1 MSETVNPE
9 TVNPAP
15 LIRRILAFV
24 EFTERREPEMS
35 YAIAMAK
42 QLGAE
47 LILFGVIDTPAMVSM
62 IGKHRAV
69 EKVAPTL
76 TDNLVE
82 EAKLVLQEIVDAA
95 AKQGVR
101 ARGHATVSE
110 EVPELILRE
119 ATVQQVDLILLR
131 SHGGSSVLK
140 ALLGSTVEEILK
152 AAPCPVLVARA

>member
-1 MSETVNPE
+1 MSE
-9 TVNPAP
+9 P

-24 EFTERREPEMS
+24 EFADQGEPDMY
-35 YAIAMAK
+35 YAIRLAA
-42 QLGAE
+42 QLDAE

-62 IGKHRAV
+62 IGKHKTSKHKTGGGAG
-69 EKVAPTL
+69 PTL
-76 TDNLVE
+76 TDSLVE
-82 EAKLVLQEIVDAA
+82 EAKRVLQSLVDTAA
-95 AKQGVR
+95 ERGVH

-119 ATVQQVDLILLR
+119 AMVQQVDLIVLR
-131 SHGGSSVLK
+131 SHGRSGVLK